1 MSSEPEQRPL
11 FTPFLI
17 HNIKVLQ
24 YFKDISCLSWG
35 SACGI
40 FQLKAIN
47 GMLFFIVT
55 SIISS
60 LLYHYTMTHYNSPPE
75 RFTLG
80 QFYVNTIKDVYIGNI
95 GRQVATFTMMWC
107 LVGALI
113 S

>member
-1 MSSEPEQRPL
+1 
-11 FTPFLI
+11 
-17 HNIKVLQ
+17 
-24 YFKDISCLSWG
+24 
-35 SACGI
+35 
-40 FQLKAIN
+40 
-47 GMLFFIVT
+47 
-55 SIISS
+55 
-60 LLYHYTMTHYNSPPE
+60 MTHYNSPPE